1 MPTPSETAAA
11 KTTAEN
17 IEAYSKIILAVI
29 AVLGF
34 IWGIYKYADANA
46 KQSDTRR
53 VEATKPYLE
62 RQLKLYTEAT
72 QVASQIATSDDDGAV
87 AKATTRFWEL
97 YWGEL
102 ALVEDLGVES
112 AMKSFGDTLLASK
125 DKATLK
131 KSSLALAHAC
141 RDSLSISWGVTAWK
155 RPRYQREKE

>member
-1 MPTPSETAAA
+1 MSNPSDTATA

-34 IWGIYKYADANA
+34 IWGIYQYADANA
-46 KQSDTRR
+46 KQSETRR

-72 QVASQIATSDDDGAV
+72 QVASQIATSDDEGAV
-87 AKATTRFWEL
+87 TKATTRFWEL

-102 ALVEDLGVES
+102 ALVEDEGVES
-112 AMKSFGDTLLASK
+112 AMGAFGDTLLASN
-125 DKATLK
+125 DKETLK
-131 KSSLALAHAC
+131 QSSLSLAHAC
-141 RDSLSISWGVTAWK
+141 RDSLSKSWGVTAWQ
-155 RPRYQREKE
+155 RPRYQRQKE